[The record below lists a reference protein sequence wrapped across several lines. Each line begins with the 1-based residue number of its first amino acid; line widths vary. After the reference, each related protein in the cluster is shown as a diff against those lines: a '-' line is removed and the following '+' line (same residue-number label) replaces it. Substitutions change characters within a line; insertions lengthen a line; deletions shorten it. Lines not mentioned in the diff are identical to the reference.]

1 MPHLVCR
8 VMASPVARVISGKGE
23 TGRQLI
29 KEVTFALSLRGKRM
43 ASVLA
48 HVPPVLGSGQTWS
61 VNHYSCLS
69 PRAPSSPGD
78 LLRSPPMGRRLA
90 RAPPAPASHPSPQ
103 NESAAAV

>member
-8 VMASPVARVISGKGE
+8 VTASLVAGIIPGKGE

-48 HVPPVLGSGQTWS
+48 HVPPVLRSGQTWS
-61 VNHYSCLS
+61 VDHYSCLS
-69 PRAPSSPGD
+69 P
-78 LLRSPPMGRRLA
+78 
-90 RAPPAPASHPSPQ
+90 
-103 NESAAAV
+103 